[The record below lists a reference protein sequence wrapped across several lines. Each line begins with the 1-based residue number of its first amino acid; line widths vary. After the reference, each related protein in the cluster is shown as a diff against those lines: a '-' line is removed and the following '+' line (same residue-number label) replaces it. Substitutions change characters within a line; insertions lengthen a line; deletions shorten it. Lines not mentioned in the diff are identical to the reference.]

1 MRVMRWCSAFFVL
14 TACRSLPSAE
24 PLPARPELQHL
35 QSRAS
40 EATTLATS
48 LCDSAGP
55 RLSGSPGSALAVTW
69 AVETMT
75 RLGLS
80 NVHTEPVTVPHWV
93 RGLEEAAVV
102 SPGVHP
108 LAVTALGGS
117 IATPDGGVEAE
128 VVEVS
133 SLAVL
138 KALDGGS
145 LAGKILFANVPMRRA
160 VDGSGYGETA
170 GVRRLAPIQGAMA
183 GAVAV
188 VIRSVGTDVNR
199 LPHTGALGAEASA
212 IPAAALSIP
221 DAELVHRLLSA
232 GPVRLRLRLT
242 PRLEAPAQ
250 GANVVGDVP
259 GREEPGQ
266 VVLLGAHLDSWD
278 LGTGALDDGAG
289 VGVILDA
296 AHALLGLTQRPR
308 RTVRVVLF
316 ANEENG
322 LAGAKAYAAAHAAE
336 LPQHVAALEID
347 AGGGMARSVRVLA
360 QPSALAAV
368 QAWEPSLAPLSV
380 HVETGSA
387 EGGADTSVLRAAGV
401 PQLDVR
407 QDVSQ
412 YFDVHH
418 TANDTVDKI
427 DPVQLT
433 QLARTTATVAWL
445 AAEQGIDFGRVPE
458 PQRTRA
464 H

>member
-1 MRVMRWCSAFFVL
+1 MPWCAACCVL
-14 TACRSLPSAE
+14 TACRTLVGSA
-24 PLPARPELQHL
+24 PVSAPPAELDVLQTRP
-35 QSRAS
+35 S
-40 EATTLATS
+40 EATALATS

-55 RLSGSPGSALAVTW
+55 RLSGSPGDALAVAW
-69 AVETMT
+69 AVQTMT

-80 NVHTEPVTVPHWV
+80 NVHTEPVTVPRWV
-93 RGLEEAAVV
+93 RGVEEAAVV
-102 SPGVHP
+102 APGLHP

-117 IATPDGGVEAE
+117 IATADGGVEAE

-133 SLAVL
+133 TLAGL
-138 KALDGGS
+138 KALDAGTLS
-145 LAGKILFANVPMRRA
+145 GKILFANVPMRRS
-160 VDGSGYGETA
+160 VDGAGYGETA
-170 GVRRLAPIQGAMA
+170 GVRRLAPVQGALA

-199 LPHTGALGAEASA
+199 LAHTGSLGAEASA
-212 IPAAALSIP
+212 VPAAALSIP
-221 DAELVHRLLSA
+221 DAELLHRLLTA

-242 PRLEAPAQ
+242 PSHEAPAQ
-250 GANVVGDVP
+250 SANVVGDVP

-266 VVLLGAHLDSWD
+266 VVLLAAHLDSWD

-296 AHALLGLTQRPR
+296 ARALTALPQRPR

-336 LPQHVAALEID
+336 LSQHVVAMEID
-347 AGGGMARSVRVLA
+347 AGGGVARTVRMLGRPEA
-360 QPSALAAV
+360 FPAV
-368 QAWEPSLAPLSV
+368 QTWDKALSPLAV
-380 HVETGSA
+380 QVEAGPA

-407 QDVSQ
+407 QDASQ
-412 YFDVHH
+412 YFDMHH
-418 TANDTVDKI
+418 TANDTVDKL

-433 QLARTTATVAWL
+433 QLARTTATIAWL

-458 PQRTRA
+458 AQRSRGR
-464 H
+464 